1 MAKKRLLVL
10 SDMHCG
16 HMGGLTPTQWQVS
29 PERAAEGNLPSHT
42 AEAQAK
48 LWHAYRTAI
57 QKLKPI
63 DICVHN
69 GDAIE
74 GKGERSGGTELI
86 TTDREEQARMAVRCL
101 NYVRPRDGYHLTYGT
116 PYHTGVT
123 EDFENLVAR
132 ELGASIGSHEW
143 FDIYGVVFDFK
154 HFVSG
159 SSIPHGR
166 ETALAKEK
174 LWNGIWAQEHKQQ
187 PDADVLIRSH
197 VHYAVVG
204 GRLFGWRGYTTPALQ
219 LAATKF
225 GGRKMT
231 GLVECGLMYF
241 DIYSDGR
248 WQCHGIE
255 LVEAVRRAQATKLT

>member
-16 HMGGLTPTQWQVS
+16 HMGGLTPTQWQIS
-29 PERAAEGNLPSHT
+29 PERAAADNLPSHT

-48 LWHAYRTAI
+48 LWNAYRTAI

-63 DICVHN
+63 DFCVHN

-86 TTDREEQARMAVRCL
+86 TTDRETQARMAVRCL
-101 NYVRPRDGYHLTYGT
+101 GYVRPREGYYLTYGT
-116 PYHTGVT
+116 PYHTGIN
-123 EDFENLVAR
+123 EDWENNVADK
-132 ELGASIGSHEW
+132 LDATIGSHEW

-154 HFVSG
+154 HFVSS

-166 ETALAKEK
+166 ATALARDK
-174 LWNGIWAQEHKQQ
+174 LWNSIWARERQQQ
-187 PDADVLIRSH
+187 PNADVLIRSH
-197 VHYAVVG
+197 VHYHAG
-204 GRLFGWRGYTTPALQ
+204 AFGKHWLAMTTPALQ

-225 GGRKMT
+225 GGRKMSGIVDC
-231 GLVECGLMYF
+231 GLVYF
-241 DIYSDGR
+241 DVYDNGSYR
-248 WQCHGIE
+248 WQMVE
-255 LVEAVRRAQATKLT
+255 LVEAVRRVEATKLT